1 MSVGKPRSIARDRQL
16 GCAPVTT
23 LSNVQSVALD
33 WFFELVEHPNSVSV
47 RAEFQAWMRASKA
60 HRDEFA
66 ALERTWRL
74 AGPLLKL
81 TEPDAGPAE
90 EQALL
95 EAMRDEIARCPH
107 MFPDS

>member
-1 MSVGKPRSIARDRQL
+1 
-16 GCAPVTT
+16 VTT
-23 LSNVQSVALD
+23 LSKVQSEALD
-33 WFFELVEHPNSVSV
+33 WFFELAEHPDLVSV
-47 RAEFQAWMRASKA
+47 RAEFQAWMRVSKA

-74 AGPLLKL
+74 AGPLFKL
-81 TEPDAGPAE
+81 IEPDAGPTE

-95 EAMRDEIARCPH
+95 DAMREEIARCPH